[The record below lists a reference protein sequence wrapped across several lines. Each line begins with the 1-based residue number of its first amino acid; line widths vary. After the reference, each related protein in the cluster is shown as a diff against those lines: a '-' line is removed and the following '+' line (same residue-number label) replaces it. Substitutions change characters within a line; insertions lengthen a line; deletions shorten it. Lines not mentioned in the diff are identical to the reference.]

1 MPEGPECHRAALR
14 LEQKYIGCVLEEIRI
29 ISGRYAVH
37 GVFAGHEQLV
47 ADIRIGLVLRGVGAK
62 GKLIIWVF
70 ENGMYLHCT
79 LGLKGRWLSRKE
91 KHSGVCLAF
100 NRGQAWFDDQLHYG
114 TLKYCD
120 SEMTTARLSRL
131 GPDVCRIPAQLSY
144 DTFEELLSRRP
155 QWDISRFLMD
165 QSKISGLG
173 NYLKSDVLYLCGI
186 HPLSECGNI
195 PPDKRIELFKAVLQ
209 VPRNTLAS
217 YAKGG
222 RARKVIYGKK
232 VDVRGN
238 KVDKVKTGDKRNTH
252 YVPSSQKLY

>member
-14 LEQKYIGCVLEEIRI
+14 LEQKYMGSTLEEARI
-29 ISGRYAVH
+29 TSGRYAIH

-47 ADIRIGLVLRGVGAK
+47 ADIRTGLVLSGVGAK

-79 LGLKGRWLSRKE
+79 LGLKGRWLARKA

-120 SEMTTARLSRL
+120 SKTTTARLSRL

-144 DTFEELLSRRP
+144 DVFEELLTRRP
-155 QWDISRFLMD
+155 QWDISKFLMD
-165 QSKISGLG
+165 QTKISGLG
-173 NYLKSDVLYLCGI
+173 NYLKSDVLYLARSTRCPSAAIFPRKSG
-186 HPLSECGNI
+186 LSCLRRCCRSPGTH
-195 PPDKRIELFKAVLQ
+195 LQ
-209 VPRNTLAS
+209 TMR
-217 YAKGG
+217 KGG
-222 RARKVIYGKK
+222 RAGKIIYGKK